1 MKKLT
6 LSLLIMAVGLLAY
19 SQKIDKSQVPEAVKK
34 MFEVKT
40 NDTITPV
47 WEKSGEIYIAS
58 FTKGELK
65 AQVVIGSKA
74 DWQKTIWDMPY
85 QYVPQKIKDNLLKD
99 YAGFKVAKTTIQY
112 RTDGDFYVIETKK
125 KKVSQTL
132 NYDLKGEFKKVEQ
145 PVDAKTDVK
154 KEVKTDAK
162 TNVKKEEK
170 K

>member
-1 MKKLT
+1 MKKFT
-6 LSLLIMAVGLLAY
+6 LYLLMMAVGLFAHA
-19 SQKIDKSQVPEAVKK
+19 QKVDKSQVPEAVKK

-40 NDTITPV
+40 NDTLTPV
-47 WEKSGEIYIAS
+47 WEKTGEIYTAS

-74 DWQKTIWDMPY
+74 EWQKTIWDMPY
-85 QYVPQKIKDNLLKD
+85 QYVPQKIKDNILKD

-112 RTDGDFYVIETKK
+112 RTDGDFYVIEVKK
-125 KKVSQTL
+125 KKVIQTL

-145 PVDAKTDVK
+145 PLDVKTDVK
-154 KEVKTDAK
+154 KEVKTDVK
-162 TNVKKEEK
+162 TDVKKEEK